1 MPCLHDLLCDRLK
14 LQQYDI
20 HAIINRKFLKNV
32 IVGAGLVPAL
42 FRVGK

>member
-1 MPCLHDLLCDRLK
+1 MLLCDRLK
-14 LQQYDI
+14 LQQIFDI